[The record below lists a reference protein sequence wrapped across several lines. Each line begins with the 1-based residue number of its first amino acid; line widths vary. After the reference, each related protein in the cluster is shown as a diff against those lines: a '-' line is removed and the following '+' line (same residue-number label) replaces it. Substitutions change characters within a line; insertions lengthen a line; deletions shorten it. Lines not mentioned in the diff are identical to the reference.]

1 MLSAEAVSR
10 RRSWAKH
17 PALIGALAAA
27 ALIAAL
33 SAPSAQPAP
42 PASQAAPAPP
52 APAVPAAPYPMTMG
66 DMMNTLVQPRHAK
79 LGLAGQ
85 AQNWPL
91 AGYAVIEIRQAFAG
105 IAKALPKFRG
115 YPVGE
120 LADAALS
127 QPLNALQDAIRL
139 QDPQKFAV
147 AYGQLTQG
155 CNACHAALF
164 HPYVVIKAPD
174 ASAFP
179 NQKFSPGQ

>member
-1 MLSAEAVSR
+1 MH
-10 RRSWAKH
+10 KH
-17 PALIGALAAA
+17 PTLVAALAAA
-27 ALIAAL
+27 IMAATAPALL
-33 SAPSAQPAP
+33 AQPAP
-42 PASQAAPAPP
+42 APQAAAPPAPAPA

-139 QDPQKFAV
+139 QDPQKFAI

-164 HPYVVIKAPD
+164 HPFVVIKAPD
-174 ASAFP
+174 AAAFP

>member
-1 MLSAEAVSR
+1 MHH
-10 RRSWAKH
+10 H
-17 PALIGALAAA
+17 PALIAALAAA
-27 ALIAAL
+27 ALVAAASTL
-33 SAPSAQPAP
+33 SAQPAP
-42 PASQAAPAPP
+42 AAPPAPQAPAPP
-52 APAVPAAPYPMTMG
+52 PPAAAYPMTLG

-120 LADAALS
+120 LADAALG

-164 HPYVVIKAPD
+164 HPFVVIKAPD

>member
-1 MLSAEAVSR
+1 MH
-10 RRSWAKH
+10 KH
-17 PALIGALAAA
+17 PVLVVAFAAA
-27 ALIAAL
+27 VVIAA
-33 SAPSAQPAP
+33 APAVLAQPAP
-42 PASQAAPAPP
+42 QAAPAPAAP
-52 APAVPAAPYPMTMG
+52 APAAPAVPAVPYPMTMG

-91 AGYAVIEIRQAFAG
+91 AGYAVVEIRQAFAG

-164 HPYVVIKAPD
+164 HSFVVIKAPD
-174 ASAFP
+174 ATAFP

>member
-1 MLSAEAVSR
+1 MRKHSALVA
-10 RRSWAKH
+10 
-17 PALIGALAAA
+17 ALAAVGAIVA
-27 ALIAAL
+27 APAVL
-33 SAPSAQPAP
+33 PQPAA
-42 PASQAAPAPP
+42 PAPQAAPAPA
-52 APAVPAAPYPMTMG
+52 APAVPAVPYPMTMG

-91 AGYAVIEIRQAFAG
+91 AGYAVVEIRQAFAG

-139 QDPQKFAV
+139 QDPQKFTV

-164 HPYVVIKAPD
+164 HSFVVIKAPD
-174 ASAFP
+174 AAAFP
-179 NQKFSPGQ
+179 DQKFAPGR

>member
-1 MLSAEAVSR
+1 MSKR
-10 RRSWAKH
+10 
-17 PALIGALAAA
+17 PALVAAFAAA
-27 ALIAAL
+27 VLIAT
-33 SAPSAQPAP
+33 APAASAQPAP
-42 PASQAAPAPP
+42 APPPAAPALATP
-52 APAVPAAPYPMTMG
+52 AAPAAPYPMTMG

-85 AQNWPL
+85 ARNWPL
-91 AGYAVIEIRQAFAG
+91 AGYAVVEIRQAFAG

-120 LADAALS
+120 LADAALG

-164 HPYVVIKAPD
+164 HPFVVIKAPN

-179 NQKFSPGQ
+179 NQKFNPGP

>member
-1 MLSAEAVSR
+1 MHH
-10 RRSWAKH
+10 H
-17 PALIGALAAA
+17 PALVAALAAA
-27 ALIAAL
+27 VLVAATSTL
-33 SAPSAQPAP
+33 LAQP
-42 PASQAAPAPP
+42 APAPP
-52 APAVPAAPYPMTMG
+52 APQAPAPAAPAAPAAPYPMTLG

-91 AGYAVIEIRQAFAG
+91 AGYAVIEIRQAFAA

-155 CNACHAALF
+155 CNACHTALF
-164 HPYVVIKAPD
+164 HPFVVIKAPD

>member
-1 MLSAEAVSR
+1 MH
-10 RRSWAKH
+10 KH
-17 PALIGALAAA
+17 PALVVALAAA
-27 ALIAAL
+27 VVIA
-33 SAPSAQPAP
+33 
-42 PASQAAPAPP
+42 AAPALLAQPGPQPTPP
-52 APAVPAAPYPMTMG
+52 AAPAVPAVPYPMTMG

-91 AGYAVIEIRQAFAG
+91 AGYAVVEIRQAFAG

-139 QDPQKFAV
+139 QDAQKFAV

-164 HPYVVIKAPD
+164 HSFVVIKAPD
-174 ASAFP
+174 AKAFP
-179 NQKFSPGQ
+179 DQKFAPGQ